1 MPITL
6 ASNLG
11 LIGGII
17 ALIFGIVIM
26 IFPKILN
33 YLDIVWGDSAY
44 YPFCLAGSWED
55 LFLWWAVED

>member
-1 MPITL
+1 MLTIS
-6 ASNLG
+6 SNLG

-33 YLDIVWGDSAY
+33 YLVGIFLIFCGVVALIVY
-44 YPFCLAGSWED
+44 FT
-55 LFLWWAVED
+55 

>member
-17 ALIFGIVIM
+17 ALIFGIAIM

-33 YLDIVWGDSAY
+33 YLVGIFLILCGVLALIVH
-44 YPFCLAGSWED
+44 FT
-55 LFLWWAVED
+55 

>member
-1 MPITL
+1 MLTI
-6 ASNLG
+6 SNNLG

-33 YLDIVWGDSAY
+33 YLVG
-44 YPFCLAGSWED
+44 F
-55 LFLWWAVED
+55 FLILCGVIALILYFT